1 MFVIM
6 ASQRCIFEA
15 LAEFMTSLF
24 KLYQG
29 NPLHLSR
36 AIGKK
41 KSIYFKVWIEMG
53 GKTEVFY
60 CNVKIMLHRRP
71 NLIHDE

>member
-36 AIGKK
+36 ATGKK
-41 KSIYFKVWIEMG
+41 KNHIFQGMDRNGWK
-53 GKTEVFY
+53 
-60 CNVKIMLHRRP
+60 N
-71 NLIHDE
+71 